1 MRRVA
6 LSLLIGAAGATLAGC
21 FTTSADFSNDAE
33 TYIETTVAESLGVEF
48 ESVECAE
55 PESQDVGTRF
65 ECTAVDAAGGTW
77 VFDNEIS
84 AKNEFTVN
92 VDRRPER

>member
-1 MRRVA
+1 MV
-6 LSLLIGAAGATLAGC
+6 
-21 FTTSADFSNDAE
+21 E
-33 TYIETTVAESLGVEF
+33 VAEEQGMSDLSRVGVEF
-48 ESVECAE
+48 ESVECVE

-65 ECTAVDAAGGTW
+65 ECTALDTDGGTW

-92 VDRRPER
+92 VDRRP